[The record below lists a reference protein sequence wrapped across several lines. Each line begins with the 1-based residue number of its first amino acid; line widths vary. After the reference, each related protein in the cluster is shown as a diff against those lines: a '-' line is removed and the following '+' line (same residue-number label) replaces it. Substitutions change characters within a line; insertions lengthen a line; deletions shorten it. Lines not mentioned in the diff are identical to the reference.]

1 MLGWKK
7 KQSVWKSPGGMIAK
21 MASRLLS
28 VVLRTE
34 KMTSVQLLKLIFR
47 ALRLILSVQGFLLL
61 LLLVCFKVL
70 FYF

>member
-7 KQSVWKSPGGMIAK
+7 KQSVWKSTGGMIAK

-47 ALRLILSVQGFLLL
+47 ALRLILSVRVFFVVACLL
-61 LLLVCFKVL
+61 
-70 FYF
+70 

>member
-28 VVLRTE
+28 VVSRTE

-47 ALRLILSVQGFLLL
+47 ALRLILSVRVFFVVVACLL
-61 LLLVCFKVL
+61 
-70 FYF
+70 